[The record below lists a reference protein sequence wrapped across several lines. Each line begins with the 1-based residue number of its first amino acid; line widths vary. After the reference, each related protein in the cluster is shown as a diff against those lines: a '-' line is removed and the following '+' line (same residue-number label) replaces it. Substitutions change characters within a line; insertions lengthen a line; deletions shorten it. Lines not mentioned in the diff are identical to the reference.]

1 MSFGRTLSL
10 SAALS
15 AIAATSVPAQALAG
29 YSPGARRYHLIAVNT
44 RSADQ
49 DGQHSEFKIT
59 NEQLLTVKIV
69 ARTKDTLDF
78 SYTMDSSSIVMD
90 PPQDIPDISGM
101 KGTEVHGA
109 MSPFGKVYS
118 FASAVD
124 TNDVD
129 RQQLGAGMSKFLV
142 ALPPDAH
149 VGSTWVDTT
158 NKNTDNNGDR
168 LDQRTITT
176 STILADTTY
185 DGERAWRVR
194 RRDDLSIAGTQ
205 SSLGSHHT
213 LEGHGAG
220 EAVYYISRSGVFLG
234 SVGKQTTQ
242 AKITEKETGKTASET
257 IAGTSKIELVH

>member
-1 MSFGRTLSL
+1 MSFGRTLSM
-10 SAALS
+10 SAALC
-15 AIAATSVPAQALAG
+15 AMVAASMPAQAITP

-44 RSADQ
+44 RSTDQ

-59 NEQLLTVKIV
+59 SEQLLTVKIT

-129 RQQLGAGMSKFLV
+129 RRLLVAGMSKFLV
-142 ALPPDAH
+142 ALPANAH
-149 VGSTWVDTT
+149 IGSTWVDTAD
-158 NKNTDNNGDR
+158 KNSDAGGER

-185 DGERAWRVR
+185 HGERAWRVR
-194 RRDDLSIAGTQ
+194 RRDDLSITGAR
-205 SSLGSHHT
+205 SALGSHHT
-213 LEGHGAG
+213 LDGHGKG
-220 EAVYYISRSGVFLG
+220 ESVYYISRSGIFLG
-234 SVGKQTTQ
+234 SVGNQTTQ

-257 IAGTSKIELVH
+257 IAATSKIELLH